1 LVEDGAGIVHYSAP
15 FIMKTF
21 GKIFSAEFFLMV
33 LDLPPHP
40 GGYFA
45 HKWPPTPLKLNTMAL
60 ETQIK
65 PSRNSN

>member
-1 LVEDGAGIVHYSAP
+1 M
-15 FIMKTF
+15 MKTS

-45 HKWPPTPLKLNTMAL
+45 HKWPPTPLKRDVSHL
-60 ETQIK
+60 ENEISRT
-65 PSRNSN
+65 RNSN